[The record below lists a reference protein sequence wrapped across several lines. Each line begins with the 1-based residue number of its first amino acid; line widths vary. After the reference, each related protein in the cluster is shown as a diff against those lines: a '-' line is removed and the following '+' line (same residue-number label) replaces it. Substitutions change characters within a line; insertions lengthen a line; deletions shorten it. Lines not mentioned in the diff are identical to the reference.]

1 MIVAPSAECE
11 KCAGQIGTEHY
22 VVCLD
27 GITSKVVTFH
37 KRCEPGDPD
46 LQRHHKI
53 ALAPGTLG
61 LMAKGIA

>member
-1 MIVAPSAECE
+1 MKTVMAEECE
-11 KCAGQIGTEHY
+11 KCGGQIGTEHY

-46 LQRHHKI
+46 LQRHHG
-53 ALAPGTLG
+53 ATLAPLILNATGSNF
-61 LMAKGIA
+61 